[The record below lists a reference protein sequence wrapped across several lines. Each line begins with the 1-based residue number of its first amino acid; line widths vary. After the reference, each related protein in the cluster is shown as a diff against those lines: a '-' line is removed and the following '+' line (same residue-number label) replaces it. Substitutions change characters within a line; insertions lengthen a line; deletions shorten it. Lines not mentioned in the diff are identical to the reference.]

1 MSFIIQLLI
10 ISVVAFMAQTAP
22 LDCESVRSD
31 VLAKAKNRPQLHNQA
46 VHLYC
51 VAMSLHDTVYI
62 NNLEQI
68 DELFKNNPLLRILF
82 TVRDWRDCA
91 MSKFYRGQ
99 PGQDNH
105 IIADDATVN
114 GCLEDLKWME
124 TIHDYLIEKYFRN
137 TLTVKMEDIILDFD
151 RTIESICGF
160 CALPFEREN
169 MISFTERYRNDF
181 KSNRYKDI
189 DKSQVKLYKRIDT
202 VYEGF
207 FKEDK
212 NKKDIN
218 EVFDKIEPLLLKY
231 GYESDYTI

>member
-1 MSFIIQLLI
+1 MQVLVLSCGRTGTNMLLEI
-10 ISVVAFMAQTAP
+10 MRGNSR
-22 LDCESVRSD
+22 LDATPFAEDKYLFQESRALPDGYLS
-31 VLAKAKNRPQLHNQA
+31 K
-46 VHLYC
+46 C
-51 VAMSLHDTVYI
+51 DTVYI